1 METWYNGN
9 MLAIE
14 EIQTLQREKLGLL
27 TVLSGEDTGQYQLA
41 KEALL
46 QQIGFDSSD
55 LGFAYFDMSE
65 ASYEQV
71 ELDLVSL
78 PFFADEKIVI
88 LDYFV
93 DVTTDKKRYL
103 SEDELKRFE
112 AYLEQPSE
120 TTRLILLVPGK
131 LDSKRRLV
139 KLLKRDAVQFEAG
152 VLKEADIRA
161 FFKKSLVKEGLQ
173 LSDTVFEQLLIKS
186 NFDFS
191 EVTKNLAF
199 LKAYKPD
206 GVIEEG
212 DIAAAI
218 PKTLQD
224 NVFDLSKMV
233 LSGQT
238 DAARSLVRD
247 LRLQGEDEIKLLAIL
262 LTQFRMFL
270 QVKLLHN
277 EGRSESQIVTDLSSY
292 LGRKVN
298 PYQVKF
304 ALRDARALPLSFLK
318 DTVALLIETD
328 YQIKT
333 GRLDKDYLFDIC
345 LLKMTSLL
353 SNK

>member
-1 METWYNGN
+1 MV
-9 MLAIE
+9 AIE
-14 EIQTLQREKLGLL
+14 EIQTLKRDSLSLL
-27 TVLSGEDTGQYQLA
+27 TVLSGEDAGQYQLA
-41 KEALL
+41 KDALM
-46 QQIGFDSSD
+46 QQIEFDSAD
-55 LGFAYFDMSE
+55 LSFAYFDMSE
-65 ASYEQV
+65 AAYEQI

-103 SEDELKRFE
+103 SEEELKRFE

-120 TTRLILLVPGK
+120 TTRLILLAPGK

-139 KLLKRDAVQFEAG
+139 KLLRRDAVQFEAG
-152 VLKEADIRA
+152 ILKEADIRTY
-161 FFKKSLVKEGLQ
+161 FRKKITKDGLQ
-173 LSDTVFEQLLIKS
+173 LSDAVFEQLLIKS

-199 LKAYKPD
+199 LQAFKPD
-206 GVIEEG
+206 GVIVEE
-212 DIAAAI
+212 DITVAI

-224 NVFDLSKMV
+224 NIFDLSKMI
-233 LSGQT
+233 LAGQT

-270 QVKLLHN
+270 QVQLLQR
-277 EGRSESQIVTDLSSY
+277 EGKSESQMVTDLSTY

-298 PYQVKF
+298 PYQVKY
-304 ALRDARALPLSFLK
+304 ALRDSKTLSIGFLK
-318 DTVALLIETD
+318 KVVTTLIETD
-328 YQIKT
+328 YAIKT
-333 GRLDKDYLFDIC
+333 GRLDKEYLFDIA
-345 LLKMTSLL
+345 LLKIAPS
-353 SNK
+353 K